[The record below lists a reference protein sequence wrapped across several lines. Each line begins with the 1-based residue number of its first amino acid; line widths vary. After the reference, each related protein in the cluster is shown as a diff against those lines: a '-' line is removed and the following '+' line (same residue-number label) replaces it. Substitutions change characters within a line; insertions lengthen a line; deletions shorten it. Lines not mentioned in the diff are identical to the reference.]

1 MMEYFFEE
9 LKEDYVTSQS
19 QLTFREVWETFK
31 RRMEID
37 KSNDVQIEF
46 SYLMKSF
53 GGWLA
58 MYEDAKGSCK
68 YDNWSKEDLRK
79 EIDVLNEIVERRL
92 K

>member
-1 MMEYFFEE
+1 MEYFFEE

-37 KSNDVQIEF
+37 KSKDIQVEF

-53 GGWLA
+53 GAWLA
-58 MYEDAKGSCK
+58 MYEDAKCACK

-79 EIDVLNEIVERRL
+79 EIDALNEIVERRL